1 MKFDCY
7 KLLTIEDGLIGL
19 EAAVVAAEEG
29 CQKTRYMKAR

>member
-1 MKFDCY
+1 MKFESY
-7 KLLTIEDGLIGL
+7 KPSTVQEGLQAL